1 MKPVQTQDVQELLYT
16 LAMQT
21 DSQTLRY
28 AAADMIDRLEVEK
41 EQKAQASYYVVLDQM
56 AQSNVNV
63 SDYEKECLEEKLD
76 TAKHLLKGMA
86 ELL

>member
-41 EQKAQASYYVVLDQM
+41 EQKAQAVYYAVLDDLS
-56 AQSNVNV
+56 QSNIKIV
-63 SDYEKECLEEKLD
+63 DYEKESLEEKLD

>member
-28 AAADMIDRLEVEK
+28 AAADMIGRFKVEK
-41 EQKAQASYYVVLDQM
+41 AEKKQAVYFAVLDEMSQ
-56 AQSNVNV
+56 ANVNV
-63 SDYEKECLEEKLD
+63 SEYESDSLREENEALR
-76 TAKHLLKGMA
+76 TVLKTI
-86 ELL
+86 L

>member
-41 EQKAQASYYVVLDQM
+41 EQKAQAVYYAVLDDLS
-56 AQSNVNV
+56 QSNIKIV
-63 SDYEKECLEEKLD
+63 DYDKDSLKEENEALR
-76 TAKHLLKGMA
+76 TVLKTI
-86 ELL
+86 L